1 MEKKVIILTGSTD
14 GIGLLVMDHLVRE
27 KCENYKFILP
37 VRNLEKGE
45 ALHKQLKE
53 INENVDITLLE
64 MDLSSFESIR
74 NFVKNF
80 DQLKLPH
87 LDILV
92 NNAGIMAPSFK
103 KTIDGFESTIGV
115 NHLGTSLLTLL
126 LLKYFKKPSNSAS
139 QNKIDNNNIDD
150 NKNNGNTNEDDNGN
164 IVILSSEF
172 HEREPLNF
180 DKLLL
185 TESDSSSFDT
195 LREYA
200 KSKLCNLLFSNELH
214 NRLNGLNYNNIRV
227 NSLHPGYL
235 RTPINRDLSWF
246 TRHIISPLF
255 FFGYGSKTIDTING
269 MVNLIENNSNHS
281 GKYFSLSKEISPSQF
296 ASNKENSKLLWEK
309 TCQLLSINTELDL

>member
-1 MEKKVIILTGSTD
+1 MEKKVIIFTGSTD
-14 GIGLLVMDHLVRE
+14 GIGLLVINHLVRE

-45 ALHKQLKE
+45 LLKKQLKE
-53 INENVDITLLE
+53 INEKVDITLME

-80 DQLKLPH
+80 NQLNLPH

-92 NNAGIMAPSFK
+92 NNAGIMQPRFI
-103 KTIDGFESTIGV
+103 KTVDGFESTIGV

-126 LLKYFKKPSNSAS
+126 LLKNFKNSSNYENS
-139 QNKIDNNNIDD
+139 N
-150 NKNNGNTNEDDNGN
+150 NEDVGN

-172 HEREPLNF
+172 HQREPLNF

-185 TESDSSSFDT
+185 TDNDSSNFDT
-195 LREYA
+195 LREYS
-200 KSKLCNLLFSNELH
+200 KSKLCNLLFSMELH
-214 NRLNGLNYNNIRV
+214 NRLDNLKNNNIRV

-246 TRHIISPLF
+246 TRHIISPIF
-255 FFGYGSKTIDTING
+255 FFGYGSKTEDTING
-269 MVNLIENNSNHS
+269 IVNLIENNSNHS
-281 GKYFSLSKEISPSQF
+281 GKYFSISKEISPSPF
-296 ASNKENSKLLWEK
+296 ASNLENSKLLWEK
-309 TCQLLSINTELDL
+309 TCELLSISNELNL

>member
-1 MEKKVIILTGSTD
+1 MEKKVIIFTGSTD
-14 GIGLLVMDHLVRE
+14 GIGLLVMNHLVRE

-45 ALHKQLKE
+45 TLKKQLKE
-53 INENVDITLLE
+53 INEKVDITLME

-80 DQLKLPH
+80 NQLNLPH

-92 NNAGIMAPSFK
+92 NNAGIMQPSFK

-126 LLKYFKKPSNSAS
+126 LLKNFKKSSNGAS
-139 QNKIDNNNIDD
+139 SDNNN
-150 NKNNGNTNEDDNGN
+150 NSGN
-164 IVILSSEF
+164 IVILSSQF

-185 TESDSSSFDT
+185 TDSDSSNFDT

-214 NRLNGLNYNNIRV
+214 NRLNSLNNNNIRV

-235 RTPINRDLSWF
+235 KTPINRDLSWF
-246 TRHIISPLF
+246 TRHVISPLF
-255 FFGYGSKTIDTING
+255 FFGYGCKTEDTINAI
-269 MVNLIENNSNHS
+269 VNLIENNSNQS
-281 GKYFSLSKEISPSQF
+281 GKYFSILKETSPSPF
-296 ASNKENSKLLWEK
+296 ASNLENSKLLWEK
-309 TCQLLSINTELDL
+309 TCELLSISTKLDL

>member
-1 MEKKVIILTGSTD
+1 MEKKVIIFTGSTD
-14 GIGLLVMDHLVRE
+14 GIGLLVINHLVRE

-45 ALHKQLKE
+45 LLKKQLKE
-53 INENVDITLLE
+53 INEKVDITLME

-80 DQLKLPH
+80 NQLNLPH

-92 NNAGIMAPSFK
+92 NNAGIMQPRFI
-103 KTIDGFESTIGV
+103 KTVDGFESTIGV

-126 LLKYFKKPSNSAS
+126 LLKNFKNSSNYENSNGAS
-139 QNKIDNNNIDD
+139 SN
-150 NKNNGNTNEDDNGN
+150 NEDVGN

-172 HEREPLNF
+172 HQREPLNF

-185 TESDSSSFDT
+185 TDNDSSNFDT
-195 LREYA
+195 LREYS
-200 KSKLCNLLFSNELH
+200 KSKLCNLLFSMELH
-214 NRLNGLNYNNIRV
+214 NRLDNLKNNNIRV

-246 TRHIISPLF
+246 TRHIIAPIF
-255 FFGYGSKTIDTING
+255 FFGYGSKTEDTING
-269 MVNLIENNSNHS
+269 IVNLIENHSNHS
-281 GKYFSLSKEISPSQF
+281 GKYFSISKEISPSPF
-296 ASNKENSKLLWEK
+296 ASNLENSKLLWEK
-309 TCQLLSINTELDL
+309 TCELLSISNELNL